1 MRMDKTTNS
10 ALALAALF
18 AASVATSCSSDRFS
32 EGENSGNGEG
42 KSVTLTAKVNESDA
56 TTRVG
61 MNKETDDAVSFYWHS
76 NDAILVQ
83 TVNGSTCSGAKF
95 TTETETGKDL
105 AEFTGTVESGSS
117 LGTYAVYPYSDK
129 HSFTLDEQSGTS
141 KTVLTYNLPAT
152 YTYDKVE
159 SGIFS
164 NTDGTST
171 TYRSTSTN
179 MPMVGTITGNAI
191 EFKHIGGLAVIRI
204 DQMPAETGT
213 LTVTANQQLCGNF
226 TISDLSADDAAITTS
241 TATTDNK
248 TVTFSFSGANT
259 GGVGVFYLPLATGSY
274 TNLTIKISYSA
285 DANTATQTI
294 PYGSL
299 NIACG
304 EVVAIP
310 LSTDIKGNLRHIVK
324 NTDGTYTINGQT
336 FVDLG
341 LSMLWAATNIGA
353 ATAYDDGK
361 YFAWGETNAKE
372 GNYTT
377 GNYTYT
383 GNPTTLAAEDD
394 AATANWGSAC
404 RMPTSTEF
412 GELLDNCNWTWEDMT
427 NSANETIKCYKGVS
441 KNNSNIICFPTSGY
455 CYDESNQSD
464 RGSRGF
470 FWSSTRDDN
479 TWAFGLCL
487 DYNNYP
493 KSSYYIKRYYGC
505 SVRPI
510 AEKP

>member
-1 MRMDKTTNS
+1 MDKTTNS

-171 TYRSTSTN
+171 TYRSTSAN

-383 GNPTTLAAEDD
+383 NNLTTLDAAYD
-394 AATANWGSAC
+394 AATANWGSAI
-404 RMPTSTEF
+404 RMPTMTEH
-412 GELLDNCNWTWEDMT
+412 GELFDGCNWTWEAMT
-427 NSANETIKCYKGVS
+427 NSTYETIKCYKGVS
-441 KNNSNIICFPTSGY
+441 KTNSNIIYLPASGS
-455 CYDESNQSD
+455 CYDESNQYQRD
-464 RGSRGF
+464 ICGYY
-470 FWSSTRDDN
+470 WSSTPDYTDN
-479 TWAFGLCL
+479 TYARAFQI
-487 DYNNYP
+487 NNYGYP
-493 KSSYYIKRYYGC
+493 NSSYYMKCYKGG
-505 SVRPI
+505 SVRAV